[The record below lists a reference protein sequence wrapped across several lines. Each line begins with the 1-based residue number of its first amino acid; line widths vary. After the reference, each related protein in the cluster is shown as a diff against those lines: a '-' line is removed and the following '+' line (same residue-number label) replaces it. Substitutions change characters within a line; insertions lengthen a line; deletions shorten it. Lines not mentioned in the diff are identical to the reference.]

1 MNKKSTRSSEW
12 YLLPKEAVK
21 DKNLTTSDKNVLS
34 VLIYLSK
41 AFGNSF
47 FRGRDK
53 LVDDLRDSN
62 VELSS
67 KQVSRC
73 ICKLK
78 ELGYIDYVAG
88 FHNNKEHFGKVSEF
102 TLTYNTDNQS
112 KCQNNVSPNTNPNT
126 NTNTKPNT
134 NIKGTIEQNLNKE
147 KVNNNTYN
155 ISTYTGDD
163 VDDEDLVYMERYG
176 ISKLSYILQ
185 RNDDWIPA
193 LDYLTK
199 HPTKS
204 NYNKIEAYWADN
216 DEYLGY
222 LHNLN
227 TNSLRITV

>member
-21 DKNLTTSDKNVLS
+21 DKKLTTSDKNVLS

-41 AFGNSF
+41 AFKTSF
-47 FRGRDK
+47 FRSRDK
-53 LVDDLRDSN
+53 LIEDLKDSN

-88 FHNNKEHFGKVSEF
+88 FHNNKEGFGKVSEF

-112 KCQNNVSPNTNPNT
+112 KCQNNVHPNTNTNTNPNT

-134 NIKGTIEQNLNKE
+134 NNSTIEQNLNKE
-147 KVNNNTYN
+147 KVHSNTSV
-155 ISTYTGDD
+155 ISTYTDELELVNPTLYTLLIDD
-163 VDDEDLVYMERYG
+163 DDIEVLN
-176 ISKLSYILQ
+176 YIKENYTKENIEYIRSWW
-185 RNDDWIPA
+185 RNDDNKLQS
-193 LDYLTK
+193 LDNFLK
-199 HPTKS
+199 
-204 NYNKIEAYWADN
+204 NF
-216 DEYLGY
+216 
-222 LHNLN
+222 
-227 TNSLRITV
+227 

>member
-12 YLLPKEAVK
+12 YLLPKEALK
-21 DKNLTTSDKNVLS
+21 DKKLTTSDKNVLS

-53 LVDDLRDSN
+53 LVEDLRDSN

-112 KCQNNVSPNTNPNT
+112 KCQNNVSPNTNT

-134 NIKGTIEQNLNKE
+134 NTKGTIEQNLI
-147 KVNNNTYN
+147 KVNVHNNTSD
-155 ISTYTGDD
+155 ISTSKGD
-163 VDDEDLVYMERYG
+163 DDEDLEYMERYG
-176 ISKLSYILQ
+176 IGKLTYILQ
-185 RNDDWIPA
+185 HNGDWMAA
-193 LDYLTK
+193 LEYLQE

-204 NYNKIEAYWADN
+204 NYDKIEAYWAGN
-216 DEYLGY
+216 DKYLAY
-222 LHNLN
+222 LHNFSH
-227 TNSLRITV
+227 NSVSITV

>member
-12 YLLPKEAVK
+12 YLLPKEALK
-21 DKNLTTSDKNVLS
+21 DKNLTISDKNVLS

-112 KCQNNVSPNTNPNT
+112 KCQNNVSPNTNT

-134 NIKGTIEQNLNKE
+134 NTKGTIEQNLNKE
-147 KVNNNTYN
+147 KVHNNTSN
-155 ISTYTGDD
+155 ISTSKEEINPLFKVLVDCDD
-163 VDDEDLVYMERYG
+163 
-176 ISKLSYILQ
+176 
-185 RNDDWIPA
+185 
-193 LDYLTK
+193 
-199 HPTKS
+199 
-204 NYNKIEAYWADN
+204 DN
-216 DEYLGY
+216 DNLQAFLYLDEHYTNDNIEYTKQWWRNKPDWLEE
-222 LHNLN
+222 LDRFCSHKA
-227 TNSLRITV
+227 

>member
-88 FHNNKEHFGKVSEF
+88 FHNNKEGFGKVSEF

-112 KCQNNVSPNTNPNT
+112 KCQNNVPPNTNPNT
-126 NTNTKPNT
+126 NTNTKPNPNT
-134 NIKGTIEQNLNKE
+134 KGTIEQNLNKE
-147 KVNNNTYN
+147 KVHNNTSN
-155 ISTYTGDD
+155 ISTYIGETNPLFQVLVDCDD
-163 VDDEDLVYMERYG
+163 
-176 ISKLSYILQ
+176 
-185 RNDDWIPA
+185 
-193 LDYLTK
+193 
-199 HPTKS
+199 
-204 NYNKIEAYWADN
+204 DN
-216 DEYLGY
+216 DNLKALLYLDNHFTNDNIEYTKQWWRNKPEWLEQ
-222 LHNLN
+222 LDRFINNSDNLPF
-227 TNSLRITV
+227 

>member
-1 MNKKSTRSSEW
+1 MNKKATRSSEW
-12 YLLPKEAVK
+12 YLLPKQAVK

-41 AFGNSF
+41 AFGDSF

-88 FHNNKEHFGKVSEF
+88 FHNNKEGFGKVSEF
-102 TLTYNTDNQS
+102 TLSYKTDNQD
-112 KCQNNVSPNTNPNT
+112 KCQNNVHP

-134 NIKGTIEQNLNKE
+134 NTNTKSNTKCTYNKTSNKE
-147 KVNNNTYN
+147 IAYTSN
-155 ISTYTGDD
+155 ISTLEVEKFELSRLMNTYWIDGDCLPLFEYYREHQTND
-163 VDDEDLVYMERYG
+163 TFQTIKKALNDEDKQGFENF
-176 ISKLSYILQ
+176 SK
-185 RNDDWIPA
+185 
-193 LDYLTK
+193 
-199 HPTKS
+199 
-204 NYNKIEAYWADN
+204 
-216 DEYLGY
+216 
-222 LHNLN
+222 NL
-227 TNSLRITV
+227 

>member
-53 LVDDLRDSN
+53 LVDDLKDSN
-62 VELSS
+62 VELST

-88 FHNNKEHFGKVSEF
+88 FHNNKEGFGKVSEF

-112 KCQNNVSPNTNPNT
+112 KCQNNVHPNTNS

-134 NIKGTIEQNLNKE
+134 NNKCTIEQNLNKE
-147 KVNNNTYN
+147 NNNTSD
-155 ISTYTGDD
+155 ISTSIGELELVNTTLYALLME
-163 VDDEDLVYMERYG
+163 DDEIDVLNYIKENYTNENIEYVRSWWSNDSDKLQTFERF
-176 ISKLSYILQ
+176 LQ
-185 RNDDWIPA
+185 NF
-193 LDYLTK
+193 
-199 HPTKS
+199 
-204 NYNKIEAYWADN
+204 
-216 DEYLGY
+216 
-222 LHNLN
+222 
-227 TNSLRITV
+227 

>member
-53 LVDDLRDSN
+53 LVDDLKDSN
-62 VELSS
+62 VELST

-88 FHNNKEHFGKVSEF
+88 FHNNKEGFGKVSEF

-112 KCQNNVSPNTNPNT
+112 KCQNNVHPNTNT

-134 NIKGTIEQNLNKE
+134 NNKCTIEQNLNKE
-147 KVNNNTYN
+147 NNNTSD
-155 ISTYTGDD
+155 ISTSIGELELVNTTLYALLME
-163 VDDEDLVYMERYG
+163 DDEIDVLNYIKENYTNENIEYVRSWWSNDSDKLQTFERF
-176 ISKLSYILQ
+176 LQ
-185 RNDDWIPA
+185 NF
-193 LDYLTK
+193 
-199 HPTKS
+199 
-204 NYNKIEAYWADN
+204 
-216 DEYLGY
+216 
-222 LHNLN
+222 
-227 TNSLRITV
+227 

>member
-102 TLTYNTDNQS
+102 TLIYNTDNQS

-147 KVNNNTYN
+147 NNNTSDV
-155 ISTYTGDD
+155 STYIGELELVNPTLYTLLMADD
-163 VDDEDLVYMERYG
+163 DIEVLNYIKENYTNENIEYVRSWWSND
-176 ISKLSYILQ
+176 SNKLQTFDSFLK
-185 RNDDWIPA
+185 NF
-193 LDYLTK
+193 
-199 HPTKS
+199 
-204 NYNKIEAYWADN
+204 
-216 DEYLGY
+216 
-222 LHNLN
+222 
-227 TNSLRITV
+227 

>member
-12 YLLPKEAVK
+12 YLLPKQAVK

-41 AFGNSF
+41 AFGDSF

-53 LVDDLRDSN
+53 LVEDLRDSN

-88 FHNNKEHFGKVSEF
+88 FHNNKEGFGKVSEF
-102 TLTYNTDNQS
+102 TLSYKTDNQD
-112 KCQNNVSPNTNPNT
+112 KYQNNVHP

-134 NIKGTIEQNLNKE
+134 NTNTKSNTKCTYNKTSNKE
-147 KVNNNTYN
+147 IAYTSN
-155 ISTYTGDD
+155 ISTLEVEKFELSRLMNTYWIDGDCLPLFEYYREHQTND
-163 VDDEDLVYMERYG
+163 TFQTIKKALNDEDKQGFENF
-176 ISKLSYILQ
+176 SK
-185 RNDDWIPA
+185 
-193 LDYLTK
+193 
-199 HPTKS
+199 
-204 NYNKIEAYWADN
+204 
-216 DEYLGY
+216 
-222 LHNLN
+222 NL
-227 TNSLRITV
+227 

>member
-88 FHNNKEHFGKVSEF
+88 FHNNKEGFGKVSEF

-147 KVNNNTYN
+147 NNNTSDV
-155 ISTYTGDD
+155 STYIGELELVNPTLYTLLMADD
-163 VDDEDLVYMERYG
+163 DIEVLNYIKENYTNENIEYVRSWWSND
-176 ISKLSYILQ
+176 SNKLQTFDSFLK
-185 RNDDWIPA
+185 NF
-193 LDYLTK
+193 
-199 HPTKS
+199 
-204 NYNKIEAYWADN
+204 
-216 DEYLGY
+216 
-222 LHNLN
+222 
-227 TNSLRITV
+227 